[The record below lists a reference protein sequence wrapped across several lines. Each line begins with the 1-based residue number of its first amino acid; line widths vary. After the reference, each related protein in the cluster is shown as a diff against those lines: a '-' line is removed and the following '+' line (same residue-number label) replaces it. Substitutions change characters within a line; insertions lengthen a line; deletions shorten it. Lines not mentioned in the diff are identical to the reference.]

1 MNAIMLKAAIDSGK
15 ILSAVAQN
23 AINIGFTI
31 ALVGAARSSAYKKG
45 FIDGVK
51 LKKED

>member
-15 ILSAVAQN
+15 ILNAVARN
-23 AINIGFTI
+23 AIDIGLTI
-31 ALVGAARSSAYKKG
+31 AITAAVRSSAYKKG